1 MCSTFDAAASD
12 FEIVEMRSNIPKEK
26 LIEQKGIHSY
36 LQSVDCSLVILSLF
50 AKKKKIVKY
59 NFKATLSIKMGCKYF
74 PCSG

>member
-26 LIEQKGIHSY
+26 LIAQQKGMRFY
-36 LQSVDCSLVILSLF
+36 KKLSVLLLF
-50 AKKKKIVKY
+50 AKKKEIVKY
-59 NFKATLSIKMGCKYF
+59 NFKATLSVEMGCKYF